1 MRKIFIMALLLVS
14 TLAVRAQM
22 FVSPYLP
29 EDMEGLSDN
38 NLSLLENRLAQ
49 IINQN
54 GMVSADD
61 TRFIL
66 TLNWNIL
73 DKEIVGS
80 APTVIVYQLEVSVA
94 FGDGMTGTKYASTSF
109 TLKGAGNNEAKAI
122 LNAMKGI
129 NGHKDEISQML
140 RKGSQRV
147 SEYYESNKKDILN
160 MAKSMIS
167 QGQYDACMVEL
178 AQVPE
183 GTSYYTEAQAMLA
196 KAYKG
201 YVNQNAAQ
209 QLQEARAAWAASPTR
224 ENAEDVMALVADI
237 DASSSSYSGAQALIK
252 EVNSRVTRLD
262 NEDRAEETRITE
274 HLLGMDTAR
283 NRAAR
288 KVATKSAKS
297 GSAKGKTAGG
307 KTKSYN
313 KAAIKGWY

>member
-1 MRKIFIMALLLVS
+1 MALLLVS

>member
-1 MRKIFIMALLLVS
+1 MRKIIIMALLIIS
-14 TLAVRAQM
+14 TLTVRAQM

-38 NLSLLENRLAQ
+38 NYSLLENRLAQ

-54 GMVSADD
+54 GMVSADE

-80 APTVIVYQLEVSVA
+80 APTVIVYKLEVSVA

-160 MAKSMIS
+160 MAKAMIS
-167 QGQYDACMVEL
+167 QGQYDFCMTEL
-178 AQVPE
+178 VQVPE
-183 GTSYYTEAQAMLA
+183 GTSYYAEAQTLLS

-252 EVNSRVTRLD
+252 EVNARVTRLD

-297 GSAKGKTAGG
+297 GAAKDKTAGG

>member
-1 MRKIFIMALLLVS
+1 MRKLFILSLLIVCTVALH
-14 TLAVRAQM
+14 AQT
-22 FVSPYLP
+22 FVSPYFP
-29 EDMEGLSDN
+29 EDMEGLSEN
-38 NLSLLENRLAQ
+38 NRNLLKNRLAQ

-54 GMVSADD
+54 GMVSADE

-66 TLNWNIL
+66 TMNWNIL

-80 APTVIVYQLEVSVA
+80 APTVIVYKLEVNVA
-94 FGDGMTGTKYASTSF
+94 FGDGMTGNKYASTSF
-109 TLKGAGNNEAKAI
+109 TMKGAGDTEAKAV
-122 LNAMKGI
+122 LNAMK
-129 NGHKDEISQML
+129 NLSAHKDAISQML
-140 RKGSQRV
+140 NKGTQQV
-147 SEYYESNKKDILN
+147 SAYYESNKKDILG

-237 DASSSSYSGAQALIK
+237 DASSSSYSGAQAFIK